1 MKSNIVSMEANM
13 EQLLEK
19 VHPIFSIF
27 TQVLRKLCFQFESKY
42 REERS
47 VKERNCV
54 FIQVA
59 YIHSAIIADNVCAM

>member
-27 TQVLRKLCFQFESKY
+27 TQVLRKLCF
-42 REERS
+42 
-47 VKERNCV
+47 
-54 FIQVA
+54 
-59 YIHSAIIADNVCAM
+59 HLNVNIGKKGV